1 MLTTIIA
8 GAIIGML
15 AGLITGEK
23 RGCFFDIIAGIV
35 GSMIGNRLFS
45 LGGPTLGGMPVL
57 SSVLGAVI
65 FVAVITF
72 FFGRKSK

>member
-72 FFGRKSK
+72 FFGRKSR